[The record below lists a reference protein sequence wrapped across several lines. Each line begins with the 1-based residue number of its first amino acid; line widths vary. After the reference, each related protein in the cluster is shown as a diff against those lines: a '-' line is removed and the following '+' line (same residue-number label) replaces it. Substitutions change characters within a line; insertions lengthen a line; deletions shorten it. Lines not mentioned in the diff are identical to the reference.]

1 MVKLVMIKLCMRSG
15 GGRGDSHLL
24 PSGTH
29 YVKRVGI
36 VLAHLKQ
43 AYCIT

>member
-1 MVKLVMIKLCMRSG
+1 MHEEGGGG
-15 GGRGDSHLL
+15 GGRGGRGGGGNSHSL

-29 YVKRVGI
+29 FVKRVVI